1 MSFSESPINGERN
14 INKTSPSSKTSETIE
29 PISPVGGHTKEPVTT
44 VTSGNSVI
52 LDTSKNSLYQSVFAN
67 SLSNGNRN
75 NVGALQQK
83 QQYRDAAVVS
93 PNTTS
98 K

>member
-29 PISPVGGHTKEPVTT
+29 PISPVSGHTKEPVTT

-75 NVGALQQK
+75 NVGAPQQK